1 MADVVKVVPP
11 TLLEASS
18 QVAQHIE
25 VAAKPPTAAA
35 PLPVAASP
43 VDVAASGAAGAI
55 QTKMAALSTELA
67 PKGPAIQGTAS
78 SAAAALQAQDAA
90 NAARIS
96 DVLPQ
101 PSAPSIAAPHIQA
114 VDRTWK
120 KDPPPPPPADPLP
133 GWTDEQKQRVAVEI
147 ANGHAAQKHFPGE
160 SEPDIARRIYNALT
174 DPRSVGTSTDGS
186 GLVVLGK
193 DGTVVFVK
201 PGDAD
206 YGTAFV
212 PQPTPN
218 TSWQTPEEYF
228 KESAGELAPLPPP
241 APGRLPSVSPG
252 EIAPSISAPPALPSV
267 GQHPAPAAL
276 PPTVLDHPPAT
287 VLPPTVLDHPPTTA
301 LPPQVLDHPPL
312 PPWLLNPT
320 AAPGVVGP
328 PQNPL
333 LTPFPGVTMPAPPP
347 ASVPAPGPSLIP
359 HITMPHIDVPPPS
372 PGEGALAGG
381 GLLALL
387 LLGAVALA

>member
-11 TLLEASS
+11 ALLEASS

-35 PLPVAASP
+35 PPPAAASP

-55 QTKMAALSTELA
+55 QTKMATLSTELA
-67 PKGPAIQGTAS
+67 PKGPAMQG
-78 SAAAALQAQDAA
+78 AAAGAAASLQAQDAA
-90 NAARIS
+90 NASRIS

-101 PSAPSIAAPHIQA
+101 PSAPSVAAPHIQA

-120 KDPPPPPPADPLP
+120 KDPPPPPPADPFP
-133 GWTDEQKQRVAVEI
+133 GWTDEQKQQVAVEI

-160 SEPDIARRIYNALT
+160 SEPDIARRIYNALE

-201 PGDAD
+201 PGDPD

-228 KESAGELAPLPPP
+228 KKNAGELAPLPPP
-241 APGRLPSVSPG
+241 TPGRLPPVSPG
-252 EIAPSISAPPALPSV
+252 EIAPTISAPPALPSV
-267 GQHPAPAAL
+267 GQHPAPN
-276 PPTVLDHPPAT
+276 P
-287 VLPPTVLDHPPTTA
+287 LPPTVLDHPPTTA
-301 LPPQVLDHPPL
+301 LPPHVLDHPPL
-312 PPWLLNPT
+312 PPWLQDPSP
-320 AAPGVVGP
+320 PGFQVTPSQP
-328 PQNPL
+328 PPIFNWDMPD
-333 LTPFPGVTMPAPPP
+333 PPPMPAPP
-347 ASVPAPGPSLIP
+347 ASVPAPGPGLIP
-359 HITMPHIDVPPPS
+359 RISLPPIDVPPPS

>member
-35 PLPVAASP
+35 PPPAAASP

-55 QTKMAALSTELA
+55 QTKMATLSTELA
-67 PKGPAIQGTAS
+67 PKGPAIQG
-78 SAAAALQAQDAA
+78 AAAGAAASLQAQDAA

-120 KDPPPPPPADPLP
+120 KNPPPPPPADPFP
-133 GWTDEQKQRVAVEI
+133 GWTDEQKQQVAVEI

-160 SEPDIARRIYNALT
+160 SEPDIARRIYNALE
-174 DPRSVGTSTDGS
+174 DPRSVGTSNDGS

-218 TSWQTPEEYF
+218 TSWQTPDEYF
-228 KESAGELAPLPPP
+228 KKNAGELAPLPPP
-241 APGRLPSVSPG
+241 TPGRLPPVSPG
-252 EIAPSISAPPALPSV
+252 EIASTISAPPALPSV
-267 GQHPAPAAL
+267 GQHPAPA
-276 PPTVLDHPPAT
+276 P
-287 VLPPTVLDHPPTTA
+287 LPPTVLDHPPTTA

-312 PPWLLNPT
+312 PPWLQDPSPPGFQVTPSQPPPIFNWDMPDPPP
-320 AAPGVVGP
+320 APP
-328 PQNPL
+328 P
-333 LTPFPGVTMPAPPP
+333 MPAPPP

-359 HITMPHIDVPPPS
+359 RISLPPIDVPPPS